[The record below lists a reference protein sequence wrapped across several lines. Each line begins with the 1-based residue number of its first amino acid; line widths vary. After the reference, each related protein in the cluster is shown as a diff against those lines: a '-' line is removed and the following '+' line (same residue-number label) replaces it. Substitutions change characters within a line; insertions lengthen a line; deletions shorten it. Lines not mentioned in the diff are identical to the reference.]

1 LSLVLKTSGAAKGVP
16 TGRINVLSCVVNV
29 SGATVKRP
37 IWSRRLP
44 THIMAAIQ
52 RSDDTSGPETLGEA
66 NENFQKKC
74 DAWKMWAKLE
84 ELP

>member
-1 LSLVLKTSGAAKGVP
+1 MAMAAAAMIAVVAQP
-16 TGRINVLSCVVNV
+16 SVNV

-66 NENFQKKC
+66 NAHFQKKC
-74 DAWKMWAKLE
+74 DA
-84 ELP
+84 